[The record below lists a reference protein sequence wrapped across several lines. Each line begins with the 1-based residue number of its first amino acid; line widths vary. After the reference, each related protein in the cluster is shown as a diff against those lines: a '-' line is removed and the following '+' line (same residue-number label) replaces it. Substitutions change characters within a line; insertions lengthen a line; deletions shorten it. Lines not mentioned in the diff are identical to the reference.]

1 MLLEIGG
8 ETGHVFYI
16 KVYHR
21 ILLKKTPT
29 LWEEY
34 ESANFPGSLHTMG
47 FVEFSQKSIFQ
58 AFPIRWIFPCLG
70 KLTRK
75 LMHFPYD
82 KVYSRI
88 AI

>member
-58 AFPIRWIFPCLG
+58 AFPIRWIFLV
-70 KLTRK
+70 
-75 LMHFPYD
+75 FPMPWKID
-82 KVYSRI
+82 KKTHAFPI
-88 AI
+88 